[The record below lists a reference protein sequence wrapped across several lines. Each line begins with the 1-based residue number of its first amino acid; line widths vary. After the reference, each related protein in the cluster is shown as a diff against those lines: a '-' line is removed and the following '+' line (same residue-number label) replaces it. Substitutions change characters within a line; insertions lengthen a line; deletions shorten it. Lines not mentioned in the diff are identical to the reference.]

1 MSKAHGHD
9 DISVRMVK
17 ICDDSIKK
25 PLPIIYKNCIK
36 TSIYT
41 NAWKKYNIA
50 SVLKKGDKQVVNNY
64 RPVSLLP
71 IFGKVFEKILFNSIF
86 EYLQESCLL
95 CDNESGFQPSDSCE
109 YQLLSIFQD
118 IYASCDC
125 NSSKDVRGIFLD
137 IFKAFDRVWH
147 EKLIYKMKCIGITGM
162 PLKLLQNFLRNRYQ
176 RVLLNRQCSS

>member
-86 EYLQESCLL
+86 EYLQENCLL
-95 CDNESGFQPSDSCE
+95 CDNQSVFD
-109 YQLLSIFQD
+109 LLIHVSIDYF
-118 IYASCDC
+118 SLFM
-125 NSSKDVRGIFLD
+125 IFMHL
-137 IFKAFDRVWH
+137 
-147 EKLIYKMKCIGITGM
+147 LIVTHPKM
-162 PLKLLQNFLRNRYQ
+162 
-176 RVLLNRQCSS
+176 